1 MALAGEW
8 EAVGWDPRQ
17 RNHPGLASMVALRDS
32 QLGKIR
38 QSLVNPSQ
46 IAGRG
51 QEGRSIGLG
60 LGEGRRG
67 VDLI

>member
-1 MALAGEW
+1 MALADEW
-8 EAVGWDPRQ
+8 EAVRWDPRQ

-51 QEGRSIGLG
+51 QKARSIGLSLG
-60 LGEGRRG
+60 RGGEG
-67 VDLI
+67 LI